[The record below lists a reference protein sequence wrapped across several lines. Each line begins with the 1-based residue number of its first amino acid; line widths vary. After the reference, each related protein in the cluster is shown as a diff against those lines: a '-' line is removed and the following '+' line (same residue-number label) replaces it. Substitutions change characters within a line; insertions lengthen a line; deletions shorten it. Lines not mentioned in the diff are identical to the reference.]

1 MKIAESAAVMSS
13 TSGGQPSF
21 GTKMDLAGTPNQQ
34 TKKRK
39 ADLLSPP
46 LRDDTP
52 KSQKS
57 LNEQIKLKTLME
69 KVIAEVNVLWS
80 TLGPKAKIETRGYAE
95 SLYLMMETIKADNL
109 LDSLG
114 TAQENQ
120 SAEFSTEHGE
130 IMDTSNNGPPNREVM
145 CSRCKKEVLDEKQI
159 TEDIRSFVE
168 ETHLADYDQIS
179 ATEIAMLNKKWPQ
192 ESYTKSTVKIGNPLQ
207 EVSGDVLLAIKS
219 KNDNPYILSKFEE
232 RHAGLKDLIKE
243 ELEDGQIQFLEN
255 TTKTKSGV
263 RKCHGRVYVMS
274 GESIQD
280 HYTAL
285 KELGNE
291 MKEPI
296 CRKISIVAA
305 NETIRTSIRKLV
317 EIVFFQT
324 EVEIDVYVPKK
335 ENRGQA
341 QENKYDTIVVNSSV
355 EGRTYSDMLRTVR
368 ENIDPEN
375 LGINIKSMRK
385 RKDDSI
391 LIVTEKNHVDALK
404 KEITENCNMKDIHIV
419 DKKCDLLITGMD
431 AITTKEEILK
441 AIEVS
446 GSLTEDDI
454 NKLEIKNIYA
464 NRSGEQVATIST
476 VKEIADKVIPTGHL
490 RIGWSRCRIKEKVSI
505 PRCSNCLRVGHV
517 NRSCK
522 TKATG
527 NKKCL
532 NCTQAGHEAKDCTN
546 TSHCNSCSKSGHR
559 ADSMSCPMYRK
570 KVYEK
575 ERSMAQ

>member
-1 MKIAESAAVMSS
+1 
-13 TSGGQPSF
+13 
-21 GTKMDLAGTPNQQ
+21 
-34 TKKRK
+34 
-39 ADLLSPP
+39 
-46 LRDDTP
+46 
-52 KSQKS
+52 
-57 LNEQIKLKTLME
+57 
-69 KVIAEVNVLWS
+69 
-80 TLGPKAKIETRGYAE
+80 
-95 SLYLMMETIKADNL
+95 METIKADNL